1 MDGYKKTGGPE
12 ASFPE
17 KGLAGYPCCSYFL
30 SDP

>member
-17 KGLAGYPCCSYFL
+17 KGLAGHPCSGYFL
-30 SDP
+30 SDS